1 MAVVAVM
8 GLFFCVFLGL
18 FFCVF
23 EGIDKIKRVMYA
35 KYAV

>member
-8 GLFFCVFLGL
+8 GLFFCVF
-18 FFCVF
+18 
-23 EGIDKIKRVMYA
+23 ESIDKIKRFMYA